1 MIFSVFCCFEMKTTR
16 DQKLAI
22 IIIAALFVAALLT
35 VIILSCTKK
44 PSSDEEAEKEG
55 FYNAAYGSFVDP
67 NSKTIKG
74 PGIFTNG
81 MVFDKPAST
90 LLTDTNNDAYYAE
103 KDQNFGAP
111 KNKNSFSNL
120 LENQKR
126 IQTINEQA
134 AGGVMSRE
142 QLREINQKLVGSSN
156 SANNNLYNR
165 SATLKSVLELDPLG
179 KRGVI
184 DGDYVPERE
193 KNWNISVV
201 GDVIPMPTFKVDTNR
216 LDTMMTH
223 QKNFCSYKANASGE
237 KLPAEV
243 AMKALDTIVEEVNP
257 EPFVRAG
264 NGKYIGRPGM

>member
-1 MIFSVFCCFEMKTTR
+1 MKTMR
-16 DQKLAI
+16 DQTIGVAIFAILLIAAIVAAI
-22 IIIAALFVAALLT
+22 ILWQN
-35 VIILSCTKK
+35 KK
-44 PSSDEEAEKEG
+44 SEEKTSEETNEKEG

-81 MVFDKPAST
+81 MVFDKSADS
-90 LLTDTNNDAYYAE
+90 LLKDTENDTYYAE
-103 KDQNFGAP
+103 KNQNFGAP
-111 KNKNSFSNL
+111 KNKNSFSKL

-165 SATLKSVLELDPLG
+165 SATLKSTLELDPLG

-184 DGDYVPERE
+184 DGDYIPERE
-193 KNWNISVV
+193 KNYNISVV
-201 GDVIPMPTFKVDTNR
+201 GDVIPMPTYKLDTNR
-216 LDTMMTH
+216 LDTMLTH
-223 QKNFCSYKANASGE
+223 QKNFCTMKANAHGA
-237 KLPAEV
+237 KLPSEV
-243 AMKALDTIVEEVNP
+243 AMKTLDESENQNQESFT
-257 EPFVRAG
+257 RSG
-264 NGKYIGRPGM
+264 NGKFIGRM